1 VLRDAARPGSWVV
14 VNKPVQSWGETAIWM
29 TTASLWSVGLW
40 RSEDR
45 LQMTLEAISPDRRHW
60 QHGCQRRWLEDG
72 GVIEPLELI
81 GEEAR
86 QQLDERL
93 LRAVGMPELAMCPM
107 WTPGGIAQ
115 KEAPTKKGGRK
126 RKAASCQ
133 ES

>member
-29 TTASLWSVGLW
+29 TTARLWSVGLW

-60 QHGCQRRWLEDG
+60 QHGCQRRWLEDA

-81 GEEAR
+81 GEETR

-107 WTPGGIAQ
+107 WTPGGVAQ
-115 KEAPTKKGGRK
+115 KEAPVKKGRK
-126 RKAASCQ
+126 RKAAPCQ